1 MSPALYLT
9 FEEEW
14 TSSFGEVELQAHTYQ
29 VGSGLPGTEMSPRGR
44 LAEEIDRVLSK
55 RERIVIGLMSGT
67 SGDGITAAVTRIEGN
82 YTETK
87 LSVVSCE
94 TYPYEKHFRQRIF
107 ETFDPETSGVD
118 IICEMNFEIGQKLAE
133 AAIAI
138 AGKAGMPM
146 SDVDIIGSHGQTIYH
161 IPRPPEKGNVRS
173 TLQIGEPAVIAE
185 RTGVLTVADFR
196 KMDVAAGGEGA
207 PLVPYVDYI
216 LFGKRGKSMT
226 LQNIGGIGNV
236 TYIPPGA
243 KEDDVIA
250 FDTGPG
256 NMVMD
261 MLAQLYTDSRLTH
274 DPDGS
279 MALKGK
285 VNDRMVDEL
294 MNMQFFRMRPPK
306 STGRELFGRDFVLS
320 FKRKA
325 DDMGMKPE
333 DAIATATALTVESI
347 ARSYE
352 NFVMPHGKVE
362 EVFIAGGGMKNRTM
376 MSWLSKRLGGVPI
389 RSFEELGIQSEA
401 REAAYFAVLANEFI
415 HGNYSNL
422 PAATGAKTRAILGSM
437 CYAGS
442 AREPSPQ

>member
-1 MSPALYLT
+1 MN
-9 FEEEW
+9 
-14 TSSFGEVELQAHTYQ
+14 
-29 VGSGLPGTEMSPRGR
+29 
-44 LAEEIDRVLSK
+44 RVLSK
-55 RERIVIGLMSGT
+55 SERTVIGLMSGT
-67 SGDGITAAVTRIEGN
+67 SGDGITAAVAKIAGN

-87 LSVVSCE
+87 LSVVSYE
-94 TYPYEKHFRQRIF
+94 TYPYEKDFRQRIF
-107 ETFDPETSGVD
+107 EIFDPETSSVNA
-118 IICEMNFEIGQKLAE
+118 ICEMSFEIGQKLAE
-133 AAIAI
+133 AALTIAE
-138 AGKAGMPM
+138 KAGISM
-146 SDVDIIGSHGQTIYH
+146 SAVDLIGSHGQTIYH

-185 RTGVLTVADFR
+185 QTGVLTVADFR

-216 LFGKRGKSMT
+216 LFSKRGKGMT

-256 NMVMD
+256 NMVVD
-261 MLAQLYTDSRLTH
+261 MLVRLYTDSRLGY

-279 MALKGK
+279 MAQKGK
-285 VNDRMVDEL
+285 VNDTMVDEL
-294 MNMQFFRMRPPK
+294 MQMQFFRMKPPK
-306 STGRELFGRDFVLS
+306 STGRELFGKDFVLS

-347 ARSYE
+347 GRSYE
-352 NFVMPHGKVE
+352 DHVMPHGKVE
-362 EVFIAGGGMKNRTM
+362 EIFVAGGGMKNKTM
-376 MSWLSKRLGGVPI
+376 MSWLSKRLGGVPVK
-389 RSFEELGIQSEA
+389 SFDELGVQSEA

-422 PAATGAKTRAILGSM
+422 PTATGAKTRVILGSM
-437 CYAGS
+437 CYAGLFRA
-442 AREPSPQ
+442 AR

>member
-1 MSPALYLT
+1 MN
-9 FEEEW
+9 
-14 TSSFGEVELQAHTYQ
+14 
-29 VGSGLPGTEMSPRGR
+29 
-44 LAEEIDRVLSK
+44 RVLSK
-55 RERIVIGLMSGT
+55 SERTVIGLMSGT
-67 SGDGITAAVTRIEGN
+67 SGDGITASVAKIAGN

-87 LSVVSCE
+87 LSVVSYE
-94 TYPYEKHFRQRIF
+94 TYPYEKDFRQRIF
-107 ETFDPETSGVD
+107 EIFDPETSSVNA
-118 IICEMNFEIGQKLAE
+118 ICEMSFEIGQKLAE
-133 AAIAI
+133 AALKIAE
-138 AGKAGMPM
+138 KADVSM
-146 SDVDIIGSHGQTIYH
+146 SEVDLIGSHGQTIYH

-185 RTGVLTVADFR
+185 QTGVLTVADFR

-216 LFGKRGKSMT
+216 LFSKRGKGMT

-256 NMVMD
+256 NMVVD
-261 MLAQLYTDSRLTH
+261 MLVRLYTNSRLGY

-279 MALKGK
+279 MAQKGK
-285 VNDRMVDEL
+285 VNDTMVDEL
-294 MNMQFFRMRPPK
+294 MQMQFFRMKPPK
-306 STGRELFGRDFVLS
+306 STGRELFGKDFVLS

-347 ARSYE
+347 GRSYE
-352 NFVMPHGKVE
+352 DYVMPHGKVE
-362 EVFIAGGGMKNRTM
+362 EIFVAGGGMKNKTM

-389 RSFEELGIQSEA
+389 RSFDELGVQSEA

-422 PAATGAKTRAILGSM
+422 PTATGAKKRAILGSM
-437 CYAGS
+437 CYAGPFH
-442 AREPSPQ
+442 AGR